1 MKWNLRQINPIS
13 CKKWG
18 SCFAFYEF
26 VAEQPKKSSFSEVW
40 SVNFFVGLVVED
52 NESICLTIDTLPTM
66 KSFQHFNANSQD
78 LEKNM

>member
-1 MKWNLRQINPIS
+1 MNLWQL
-13 CKKWG
+13 
-18 SCFAFYEF
+18 
-26 VAEQPKKSSFSEVW
+26 KKSSSEVW

-78 LEKNM
+78 LGKHGKFGYFLEKPKEIIKKLRKGRD